1 MSYKEVLRGLTAGEQ
16 NNANRFQQFE
26 SIRLAEDRERGRERL
41 KAISQFSTSLDGFIK
56 NTVDKQIEED
66 KLKGKLAA
74 IEQDMES
81 REVTGQTQI
90 PQQDFDDYFA
100 NKETLLDSKNN

>member
-1 MSYKEVLRGLTAGEQ
+1 
-16 NNANRFQQFE
+16 
-26 SIRLAEDRERGRERL
+26 
-41 KAISQFSTSLDGFIK
+41 
-56 NTVDKQIEED
+56 
-66 KLKGKLAA
+66 
-74 IEQDMES
+74 MES